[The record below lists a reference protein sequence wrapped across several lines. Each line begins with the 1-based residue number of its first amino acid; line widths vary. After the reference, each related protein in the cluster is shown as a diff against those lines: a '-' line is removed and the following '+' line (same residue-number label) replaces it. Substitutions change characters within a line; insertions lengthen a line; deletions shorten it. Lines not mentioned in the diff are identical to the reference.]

1 MDPEKKRRLESASHL
16 RDTPLVS
23 GKKLE
28 ICFADQNV
36 QIDTSIQR
44 EELQITQLDAS
55 PCKPLQKIVIKRVP
69 MESGKKAYIW
79 PDDQFT
85 SKHVIGGTGKKLS
98 LSEFTKDIME
108 DGDTLYLKSGIF
120 NGPIVTGSPKSY
132 AGSYP
137 LIKNGIHIRGA
148 GFDKTFLKGYIWAGK
163 DSSIKN
169 VTVDNTG
176 PHKDKTTVDIDSPG
190 ATLEMVGING
200 GRNGISVGGNMSS
213 PNNAPV
219 KIKCVDVV
227 NSTFNGIML
236 GEMYRSYVHDSRI
249 ENVTVVGTGS
259 MGIEILGNRVT
270 IENVLL
276 NNIGTNGMFIGG
288 SYPYGVLSH
297 DSQIKNV
304 TIVGTSNVG
313 LSVYGDRTTIDNL
326 TLSKIGTWGLSIDG
340 SDAKIQN
347 SSFKN
352 VASVGMGIN
361 GKSTKIKNVKLE
373 NIGSNGI
380 FLGNPSPSLSP
391 SPSCHNSRIEN
402 VTITGTG
409 NVGVSIYGDQAYIDK
424 LTLSKVGTGGL
435 IVYGND
441 AKIQNSSFKNVA
453 FCGIQLNGTSPEIK
467 NVTLQNI
474 GTTTLGT
481 GVIFNKKSN
490 NYVVNNSSFTSMRI
504 GILIEESTGKRS
516 NNVFKNIYYQDVL
529 ESKPQSP
536 YPLIKVVKKLEL
548 KKMLNEKKKKE

>member
-1 MDPEKKRRLESASHL
+1 MDPEKKRRLEHASQL
-16 RDTPLVS
+16 RDIPLVP
-23 GKKLE
+23 GKKME
-28 ICFADQNV
+28 IRFADQKV

-44 EELQITQLDAS
+44 EELQITQLDKS
-55 PCKPLQKIVIKRVP
+55 PCKPLQKIVIKKVP
-69 MESGKKAYIW
+69 VESGKKAYIW
-79 PDDQFT
+79 PDDQYT

-98 LSEFTKDIME
+98 LSEFTKDILE
-108 DGDTLYLKSGIF
+108 DGDTLYLKPGIF
-120 NGPIVTGSPKSY
+120 NGPIVTSYPKSY
-132 AGSYP
+132 IANF
-137 LIKNGIHIRGA
+137 IKNRIHIRGA
-148 GFDKTFLKGYIWAGK
+148 GFDKTFLKGYIWVGK

-190 ATLEMVGING
+190 ATLEMVGIKG
-200 GRNGISVGGNMSS
+200 GRNGICVGGPMVS

-227 NSTFNGIML
+227 NITINGIML
-236 GEMYRSYVHDSRI
+236 GEMYHSYVHDSRI
-249 ENVTVVGTGS
+249 ENVTVVGTGC
-259 MGIEILGNRVT
+259 MGIKILGNRVYVD
-270 IENVLL
+270 NVLL
-276 NNIGTNGMFIGG
+276 KNIGTNGMCIGG

-304 TIVGTSNVG
+304 TIVGTSNTG
-313 LSVYGDRTTIDNL
+313 LLISGDRTTIDNL
-326 TLSKIGTWGLSIDG
+326 TLSKIGTWGLSIAG

-352 VASVGMGIN
+352 VASVGIGIN
-361 GKSTKIKNVKLE
+361 GKSTKLKNVKLE
-373 NIGSNGI
+373 NIGSTGI

-391 SPSCHNSRIEN
+391 NPSCQNSRIEN

-409 NVGVSIYGDQAYIDK
+409 NVGVSISGDQAYLDN
-424 LTLSKVGTGGL
+424 LTLSKIGTGGL
-435 IVYGND
+435 IVYGSD

-453 FCGIQLNGTSPEIK
+453 FCGIQLTGTSPEIK
-467 NVTLQNI
+467 NVALQDI

-490 NYVVNNSSFTSMRI
+490 NYVVSNSSFTSMRI
-504 GILIEESTGKRS
+504 GILIEESTGKQS
-516 NNVFKNIYYQDVL
+516 NNVFKNIYSQDVL

-536 YPLIKVVKKLEL
+536 LQLIKVVKKLDFSSL
-548 KKMLNEKKKKE
+548 